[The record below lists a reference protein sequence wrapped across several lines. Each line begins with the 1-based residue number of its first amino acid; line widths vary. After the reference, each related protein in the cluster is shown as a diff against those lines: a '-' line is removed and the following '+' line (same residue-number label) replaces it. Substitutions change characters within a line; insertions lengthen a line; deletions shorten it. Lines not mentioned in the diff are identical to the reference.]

1 MTYKTGTMYIE
12 VLRPIS
18 ITNENIFKASLVN
31 IVISTKPSDKRK
43 KESLLE
49 DFSKFINFKPNYNF
63 KNLWKWS
70 VDHPEE
76 FWSKLWDYT
85 KIIGDKGQ
93 EIIKY
98 NKIFNKTKFFPDSKL
113 NYAENILKK
122 RSPEIA
128 ISFLSEKGFEEEIS
142 WEQLYI
148 NVCKFSGYLK
158 SIGLKKGDRVAA
170 YVPNKIESIISFLAC
185 AKNGII
191 WSSCSPDFGTQGV
204 VDRFKQI
211 APRILITSDHY
222 FYNGK
227 KINILEKVEGILKQ
241 IPSIKK
247 TLVFAYN
254 KKEEMNFKNYFNF
267 EKVLDQT
274 EADES
279 FERFDFNHPIYV
291 LFSSGTTGKPK
302 CITHGAGNVLIEHN
316 KEFMLHCDIRDNE
329 KLFYYTTTGWMMWNW
344 LVGGLATG
352 SSIFLFDGAPVYPKI
367 DILLEYCQNK
377 KINLFG
383 VSAKYIDHLKNEK
396 YNSKNLDLS
405 SIKIITSTGSPL
417 AEESF
422 KYVYDNIKKDVHLA
436 SIAGGTDLV
445 GCLVLGNLFSD
456 VYMGEIQGQSL
467 GIDVDVFTDEGKS
480 VKDGEKGELVV
491 KKPFPSMPVKF
502 WSDDDGQKYHK
513 AYFNRFKNIWHHGDF
528 IERTI
533 NNGFIMRGRSD
544 ATLNPGGVRIGTAE
558 IYQQVEDIDFI
569 TEGLVVGQDY
579 KDDVRI
585 ILFIT
590 TKNNEDLDDEKI
602 KSIKTKIRKNCS
614 PKHVPSI
621 IIKVPDIPRTKSGK
635 IVELAVK
642 KVIQGETINNK
653 EAIANPEAL
662 KHFENI
668 AQLK

>member
-1 MTYKTGTMYIE
+1 MKNFLWE
-12 VLRPIS
+12 
-18 ITNENIFKASLVN
+18 
-31 IVISTKPSDKRK
+31 PSRK
-43 KESLLE
+43 KKEESLLE
-49 DFSKFINFKPNYNF
+49 DFSKFVNLKSNYNF
-63 KNLWKWS
+63 KTLWKWT
-70 VDHPEE
+70 VDYPEE
-76 FWSKLWDYT
+76 FWSKFWDYS
-85 KIIGDKGQ
+85 KIIGDKGK

-98 NKIFNKTKFFPDSKL
+98 NKIFNQTKFFPDSKL

-122 RSPEIA
+122 KTSEVA
-128 ISFLSEKGFEEEIS
+128 INFLSEKGFEEEIT
-142 WEQLYI
+142 WDQLY
-148 NVCKFSGYLK
+148 NKVCKFSNYLK
-158 SIGLKKGDRVAA
+158 SLGLKKGDRVAA

-211 APRILITSDHY
+211 EPSILITTDHY

-227 KINILEKVEGILKQ
+227 KINILEKIEDILKQ

-247 TLVFAYN
+247 TLVFSYN
-254 KKEEMNFKNYFNF
+254 KKEEMTLHGHINFDQVLEKVKMDETF
-267 EKVLDQT
+267 EK
-274 EADES
+274 
-279 FERFDFNHPIYV
+279 FEFNHPVYILY
-291 LFSSGTTGKPK
+291 SSGTTGKPK

-316 KEFMLHCDIRDNE
+316 KEFMLHCNIKNNDR
-329 KLFYYTTTGWMMWNW
+329 LFYYTTTGWMMWNW

-352 SSIFLFDGAPVYPKI
+352 SSIYLFDGAPVYPKI

-396 YNSKNLDLS
+396 YSSKNLDLS

-422 KYVYDNIKKDVHLA
+422 KYVYDNIKRDVHLA

-445 GCLVLGNLFSD
+445 GCLVLGNLYSN

-467 GIDVDVFTDEGKS
+467 GIDVDVFTDEGES

-502 WSDDDGQKYHK
+502 WGDDDGQKYHK

-528 IERTI
+528 IERTL

-590 TKNNEDLDDEKI
+590 TKNNEELNDEKI
-602 KSIKTKIRKNCS
+602 NSIKLKIRKNCS

-621 IIKVPDIPRTKSGK
+621 IIKVPEIPRTKSGK
-635 IVELAVK
+635 IVELAVR
-642 KVIQGETINNK
+642 KVIHGETINNK

-662 KHFENI
+662 KYFENI
-668 AQLK
+668 SQLK

>member
-1 MTYKTGTMYIE
+1 MEKFLW
-12 VLRPIS
+12 V
-18 ITNENIFKASLVN
+18 
-31 IVISTKPSDKRK
+31 PSGKRK

-49 DFSKFINFKPNYNF
+49 DFSKYINIKSNYNF
-63 KNLWKWS
+63 KTLWKWS

-76 FWSKLWDYT
+76 FWSKFWDYS
-85 KIIGDKGQ
+85 KIIGDKGK
-93 EIIKY
+93 EIITF
-98 NKIFNKTKFFPDSKL
+98 NKIFNKTKFFSDSKL
-113 NYAENILKK
+113 NYTENILKK
-122 RSPEIA
+122 KSSDPA

-148 NVCKFSGYLK
+148 KVCKFSNYLK

-211 APRILITSDHY
+211 EPSILITSDHY

-227 KINILEKVEGILKQ
+227 KINILEKIEDILKE

-254 KKEEMNFKNYFNF
+254 KKEEINIQNYINFD
-267 EKVLDQT
+267 EILDQT
-274 EADES
+274 AADES
-279 FERFDFNHPIYV
+279 FERFEFNHPIYI

-367 DILLEYCQNK
+367 DALLDYCQKK

-422 KYVYDNIKKDVHLA
+422 KYVYENLKKDVHLA

-445 GCLVLGNLFSD
+445 GCLVLGNLYSNVF
-456 VYMGEIQGQSL
+456 MGEIQGQSL

-502 WSDDDGQKYHK
+502 WGDDDGQKYHK
-513 AYFNRFKNIWHHGDF
+513 AYFNRFENIWHHGDF

-544 ATLNPGGVRIGTAE
+544 ATLNPGGVRIGTSE

-579 KDDVRI
+579 NDDVRI
-585 ILFIT
+585 VLFIT
-590 TKNNEDLDDEKI
+590 TKNNEGLDDEKI
-602 KSIKTKIRKNCS
+602 KSIKSRIRKNCS
-614 PKHVPSI
+614 PKHVPSV
-621 IIKVPDIPRTKSGK
+621 IIKVPEIPRTKSGK
-635 IVELAVK
+635 IVELAVR
-642 KVIQGETINNK
+642 KVIHGETINNK
-653 EAIANPEAL
+653 EAIANPDSL
-662 KHFENI
+662 KFFENLS
-668 AQLK
+668 QLKL

>member
-1 MTYKTGTMYIE
+1 MEKF
-12 VLRPIS
+12 LW
-18 ITNENIFKASLVN
+18 
-31 IVISTKPSDKRK
+31 KPSSK
-43 KESLLE
+43 KKEESLLE
-49 DFSKFINFKPNYNF
+49 DFSKFINLKSNYNF

-76 FWSKLWDYT
+76 FWSKFWDYS
-85 KIIGDKGQ
+85 KIIGDKGK

-98 NKIFNKTKFFPDSKL
+98 NKIFNKTKFFHDSKL

-122 RSPEIA
+122 KSSDLA

-142 WEQLYI
+142 WNQLY
-148 NVCKFSGYLK
+148 NKVCKFSNYLK

-170 YVPNKIESIISFLAC
+170 YVPNKIEAIISFLAC

-211 APRILITSDHY
+211 EPSILISSDYY

-227 KINILEKVEGILKQ
+227 KINILEKIDDILKQ

-254 KKEEMNFKNYFNF
+254 KKEAMTLQGHINFD
-267 EKVLDQT
+267 EVLDQS
-274 EADES
+274 EANES
-279 FERFDFNHPIYV
+279 FERFEFNHPIYI
-291 LFSSGTTGKPK
+291 LYSSGTTGKPK

-396 YNSKNLDLS
+396 YSGNNLDLS

-445 GCLVLGNLFSD
+445 GCLVLGNLYSN
-456 VYMGEIQGQSL
+456 VYVGEIQGQSL
-467 GIDVDVFTDEGKS
+467 GIDVDVFTDEGES
-480 VKDGEKGELVV
+480 VKDGEKGELVI

-502 WSDDDGQKYHK
+502 WGDDDGQKYYK
-513 AYFNRFKNIWHHGDF
+513 AYFARFKNIWHHGDF
-528 IERTI
+528 IERTT

-579 KDDVRI
+579 NDDVRI

-602 KSIKTKIRKNCS
+602 KSIKTRIRKNCS

-621 IIKVPDIPRTKSGK
+621 IIKVPEIPRTKSGK
-635 IVELAVK
+635 IVELAVRK
-642 KVIQGETINNK
+642 IIHGETINNK

-662 KHFENI
+662 KYFENI
-668 AQLK
+668 PQLK

>member
-1 MTYKTGTMYIE
+1 MEKFLWE
-12 VLRPIS
+12 PS
-18 ITNENIFKASLVN
+18 I
-31 IVISTKPSDKRK
+31 KRK

-49 DFSKFINFKPNYNF
+49 DFSKYINLKSDYNF

-76 FWSKLWDYT
+76 FWSKFWDYS
-85 KIIGDKGQ
+85 KIIGDKGK

-98 NKIFNKTKFFPDSKL
+98 NKIFNRTKFFPDSKL
-113 NYAENILKK
+113 NYTENILKK
-122 RSPEIA
+122 KSSELA

-142 WEQLYI
+142 WDKLY
-148 NVCKFSGYLK
+148 NKVCKFSNYLK

-211 APRILITSDHY
+211 EPSILITSDHY

-227 KINILEKVEGILKQ
+227 RINILEKIDDILKQ
-241 IPSIKK
+241 IQSIKK

-254 KKEEMNFKNYFNF
+254 KKEEMTLQGHINFD
-267 EKVLDQT
+267 EVLDQ
-274 EADES
+274 ADVDES
-279 FERFDFNHPIYV
+279 FERFEFNHPIYI
-291 LFSSGTTGKPK
+291 LYSSGTTGKPK

-316 KEFMLHCDIRDNE
+316 KEFMLHCDIRDGE

-367 DILLEYCQNK
+367 DVLLEYCQNK

-405 SIKIITSTGSPL
+405 TIKIITSTGSPL
-417 AEESF
+417 AEDSF
-422 KYVYDNIKKDVHLA
+422 KYVYDNLKEDVHLA

-445 GCLVLGNLFSD
+445 GCLVLGNLYSNVF
-456 VYMGEIQGQSL
+456 MGEIQGQSL

-480 VKDGEKGELVV
+480 VNDGEKGELVV

-502 WSDDDGQKYHK
+502 WGDDDGQKYHK
-513 AYFNRFKNIWHHGDF
+513 AYFTRFKNIWHHGDF
-528 IERTI
+528 IERTT

-558 IYQQVEDIDFI
+558 IYQQVENIDFI

-579 KDDVRI
+579 DDDVRI
-585 ILFIT
+585 VLFIT
-590 TKNNEDLDDEKI
+590 TKNDEELDNEKI
-602 KSIKTKIRKNCS
+602 KTIKSRIRKNCS
-614 PKHVPSI
+614 PKHVPSV
-621 IIKVPDIPRTKSGK
+621 IIKVPEIPKTKSGK
-635 IVELAVK
+635 IVELAVRK
-642 KVIQGETINNK
+642 IIHGETINNK
-653 EAIANPEAL
+653 ESIANPESL
-662 KHFENI
+662 NFYKNLP
-668 AQLK
+668 QLKL

>member
-1 MTYKTGTMYIE
+1 MQKFLWE
-12 VLRPIS
+12 
-18 ITNENIFKASLVN
+18 
-31 IVISTKPSDKRK
+31 PSNDRK
-43 KESLLE
+43 EESLLE
-49 DFSKFINFKPNYNF
+49 DFSKFINHKSNYNF

-76 FWSKLWDYT
+76 FWSKFWDYS
-85 KIIGDKGQ
+85 KIVGDKGK
-93 EIIKY
+93 EIIRH
-98 NKIFNKTKFFPDSKL
+98 NKIFNKTKFFPDSKI

-122 RSPEIA
+122 KSSETA

-142 WEQLYI
+142 WQQLY
-148 NVCKFSGYLK
+148 NKVCKFSNYLK

-211 APRILITSDHY
+211 EPRILITSDYY

-227 KINILEKVEGILKQ
+227 KINILEKIEDILKQ

-254 KKEEMNFKNYFNF
+254 KKEEMSLQGHINFD
-267 EKVLDQT
+267 EVLNQV
-274 EADES
+274 EADET
-279 FERFDFNHPIYV
+279 FERFEFNHPIYI

-316 KEFMLHCDIRDNE
+316 KEFMLHCDIRNNE
-329 KLFYYTTTGWMMWNW
+329 RLFYYTTTGWMMWNW

-367 DILLEYCQNK
+367 NILLEYCQNK

-396 YNSKNLDLS
+396 YKSTNLDLS

-422 KYVYDNIKKDVHLA
+422 KYVYENIKKDVHLA

-445 GCLVLGNLFSD
+445 GCLVLGNLYSS
-456 VYMGEIQGQSL
+456 VHMGEIQGQSL
-467 GIDVDVFTDEGKS
+467 GIDVDVFTDEGRS

-502 WSDDDGQKYHK
+502 WGDDDGQKYHK
-513 AYFNRFKNIWHHGDF
+513 AYFSRFKNIWHHGDF
-528 IERTI
+528 IERTK

-544 ATLNPGGVRIGTAE
+544 ATLNPGGVRIGTSE

-569 TEGLVVGQDY
+569 TEGLVIGQDY
-579 KDDVRI
+579 NDDVRV
-585 ILFIT
+585 ILFVT
-590 TKNNEDLDDEKI
+590 TRNDEELNDEKI
-602 KSIKTKIRKNCS
+602 KLIKFRIRKNCS

-621 IIKVPDIPRTKSGK
+621 IIKVPEIPRTKSGK
-635 IVELAVK
+635 IVELAVRQ
-642 KVIQGETINNK
+642 VVNGEKINNK

-662 KHFENI
+662 KFYENLS
-668 AQLK
+668 QLKS